1 MPFSIA
7 STEDDHGCR
16 PPPPPEREREPT
28 KNSLF
33 LSPLRS
39 FLPPK
44 QHQHQQFYRELPPA
58 DITDDYLWSR
68 LEPLLS
74 YLTVAER
81 GKVRE
86 ALNLAFDSHQG
97 QARKSGEPFVTHP
110 VEVARIL
117 AELGMDAESLAA
129 GLLHDTVE
137 DTDAVSFA
145 EIEAWFGPAVR
156 RIVEGETKF
165 SKIGRL
171 AAAAAE
177 ATEGGGG
184 AGAAAAAAAAAAEG
198 AARSE
203 PASTAA
209 VAAASAAAT

>member
-1 MPFSIA
+1 MTRATAFRAHREQENRSKAGAFPVFLEELAVFLVGGEKKPSPLFFS
-7 STEDDHGCR
+7 SFHGGR
-16 PPPPPEREREPT
+16 SRLAPERAAKKLT
-28 KNSLF
+28 SSFFSLD
-33 LSPLRS
+33 LGQP
-39 FLPPK
+39 LPP
-44 QHQHQQFYRELPPA
+44 QFYRELPPA

-81 GKVRE
+81 AKVRE
-86 ALNLAFDSHQG
+86 ALNLAFDSHAG

-145 EIEAWFGPAVR
+145 VWARGQEDCR
-156 RIVEGETKF
+156 
-165 SKIGRL
+165 GRDQ
-171 AAAAAE
+171 
-177 ATEGGGG
+177 
-184 AGAAAAAAAAAAEG
+184 
-198 AARSE
+198 
-203 PASTAA
+203 
-209 VAAASAAAT
+209 V